1 MAKVR
6 RSIAMGMA
14 FALAAAFLPASPAS
28 AQDASFGCKV
38 LLCAAASNPSW
49 RGIAY
54 CVPVMNQLFSLMKR
68 RGFSWP
74 VCSEGKTGAPQY
86 EPFEA
91 CAKGWTSVRVEE
103 QLVQADPNGSSC
115 ARVRSTS
122 EPANQSDRAGRPQDR
137 FEIMAR
143 TQRSESWYV
152 TVDTGDGPRRFY
164 FNVER

>member
-1 MAKVR
+1 MAMVR
-6 RSIAMGMA
+6 RNVFIGVACA
-14 FALAAAFLPASPAS
+14 VALASPAN

-54 CVPVMNQLFSLMKR
+54 CVPVMNQLFSMMKR

-74 VCSEGKTGAPQY
+74 VCPEGKTGAPQY

-91 CAKGWTSVRVEE
+91 CENGWTSVRIEE
-103 QLVQADPNGSSC
+103 QSVHADPNGPSC
-115 ARVRSTS
+115 ARPRSAS
-122 EPANQSDRAGRPQDR
+122 EVANQSDRTDRPQDR
-137 FEIMAR
+137 FEILAR
-143 TQRSESWYV
+143 TQRSEPWYV
-152 TVDTGDGPRRFY
+152 TVDAVDGPRRFY

>member
-1 MAKVR
+1 MAEVR
-6 RSIAMGMA
+6 RTMVCATA
-14 FALAAAFLPASPAS
+14 FAAIAASPVG

-54 CVPVMNQLFSLMKR
+54 CVPVMNQLFSMMRR

-74 VCSEGKTGAPQY
+74 ICPEGKTGAPQY

-91 CAKGWTSVRVEE
+91 CADGWTTVRVEDHS
-103 QLVQADPNGSSC
+103 VQSDPDGTSC
-115 ARVRSTS
+115 ARPRAAS
-122 EPANQSDRAGRPQDR
+122 EVARQSDRLDRPQDR
-137 FEIMAR
+137 FEIMPR
-143 TQRSESWYV
+143 TQRSEPWYV
-152 TVDTGDGPRRFY
+152 TVDAGDGQRRFY

>member
-1 MAKVR
+1 MGGIR
-6 RSIAMGMA
+6 RNVLIGLA
-14 FALAAAFLPASPAS
+14 FACAAASPAS

-49 RGIAY
+49 RGISY

-74 VCSEGKTGAPQY
+74 TCPEGKTGAPQY

-91 CAKGWTSVRVEE
+91 CAEGWTSVRLEE
-103 QLVQADPNGSSC
+103 QSVQSDPNGASC
-115 ARVRSTS
+115 ARPRATS
-122 EPANQSDRAGRPQDR
+122 KAVNQSERDGNPQDR
-137 FEIMAR
+137 FEIMPR
-143 TQRSESWYV
+143 TQRSEPWYV
-152 TVDTGDGPRRFY
+152 TVDAGDGPRRFY

>member
-6 RSIAMGMA
+6 RYVLIGVG
-14 FALAAAFLPASPAS
+14 LAVASTSPAV

-54 CVPVMNQLFSLMKR
+54 CVPVMNQLFSMMKR

-74 VCSEGKTGAPQY
+74 VCPEGKTGAPQY

-91 CAKGWTSVRVEE
+91 CAEGWTSVRVDEHS
-103 QLVQADPNGSSC
+103 VQNDPNGASC
-115 ARVRSTS
+115 ARPRPVGQTAS
-122 EPANQSDRAGRPQDR
+122 QSDRTDRPQDR

-143 TQRSESWYV
+143 TQRSEPWYV
-152 TVDTGDGPRRFY
+152 TVDAGDGPRRFY

>member
-6 RSIAMGMA
+6 RTMVCATA
-14 FALAAAFLPASPAS
+14 FAVIAASPVG

-38 LLCAAASNPSW
+38 LLCAAASNPNW

-54 CVPVMNQLFSLMKR
+54 CVPVMNQLFSMMKR

-74 VCSEGKTGAPQY
+74 ICPEGKTGGPQY

-91 CAKGWTSVRVEE
+91 CADGWTSVRVEE
-103 QLVQADPNGSSC
+103 QSVQSDPNGASC
-115 ARVRSTS
+115 ARPRTASEITS
-122 EPANQSDRAGRPQDR
+122 QSDRLDRPQDR
-137 FEIMAR
+137 FEIMPR
-143 TQRSESWYV
+143 TQRSEPWYV
-152 TVDTGDGPRRFY
+152 TVDAGDGQRRFY

>member
-6 RSIAMGMA
+6 ISVVMGMA
-14 FALAAAFLPASPAS
+14 LAFAAASSAASPAG

-49 RGIAY
+49 RGITY

-74 VCSEGKTGAPQY
+74 VCSESKTGEPQY

-91 CAKGWTSVRVEE
+91 CAQGWTSVRAEE
-103 QLVQADPNGSSC
+103 QLVQADPNGPSC
-115 ARVRSTS
+115 ARTRSAS
-122 EPANQSDRAGRPQDR
+122 EAFNQSDGVGDRQNR

-143 TQRSESWYV
+143 AQRSEPWYV
-152 TVDTGDGPRRFY
+152 TVDAGDGSRRFY

>member
-1 MAKVR
+1 MAKVH
-6 RSIAMGMA
+6 RSIVMGIVL
-14 FALAAAFLPASPAS
+14 ALPAAFSAALPAG

-49 RGIAY
+49 RGITY

-74 VCSEGKTGAPQY
+74 ICAESKTGAPQY

-91 CAKGWTSVRVEE
+91 CAQGWTSVRVEE
-103 QLVQADPNGSSC
+103 QLAQADPNGPSC
-115 ARVRSTS
+115 ARPRAAS
-122 EPANQSDRAGRPQDR
+122 EAFNQSDGAGGPQNR
-137 FEIMAR
+137 FEITAR
-143 TQRSESWYV
+143 TQRSEPWYV
-152 TVDTGDGPRRFY
+152 TVDAGSGSRRFY